1 MIRMVVRAL
10 VFLASAAVGLFVA
23 AALVDGVRV
32 GTSGLLTAIVVF
44 AVLQSVLA
52 PFFAKVAARNAPAF
66 LGGIGLLTTFV
77 ALFAAN
83 QRWGRYVDRRDRR
96 RVAGHRGRD
105 PRAAAAAREGRPGV
119 TPNPGLRAP
128 FSLLVSGCG
137 LASAP

>member
-83 QRWGRYVDRRDRR
+83 QLTKGLSISGGVGTWIAATVIVWLANAVATLALPLLLAKAGLESRR
-96 RVAGHRGRD
+96 
-105 PRAAAAAREGRPGV
+105 
-119 TPNPGLRAP
+119 TPA
-128 FSLLVSGCG
+128 
-137 LASAP
+137 